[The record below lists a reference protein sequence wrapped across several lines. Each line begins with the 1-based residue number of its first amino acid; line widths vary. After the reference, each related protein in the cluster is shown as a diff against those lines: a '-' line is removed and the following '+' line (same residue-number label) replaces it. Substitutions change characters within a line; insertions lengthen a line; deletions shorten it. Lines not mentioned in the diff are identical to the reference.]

1 MNVSVCFPALTD
13 VVTET
18 LQVETWEAPN
28 PQCVCRIKEV
38 AVLHSLNRR
47 GLGLVVKPW
56 DIAPLMLKVIWFLA
70 LSWALVSPL
79 PCAAQGCPRSGEMWH
94 APQQRD
100 DETSG
105 F

>member
-1 MNVSVCFPALTD
+1 MNVPACFPALTVD
-13 VVTET
+13 VTENP
-18 LQVETWEAPN
+18 QVETWEAPN
-28 PQCVCRIKEV
+28 PLRVCRIKEV
-38 AVLHSLNRR
+38 ALLHSLKRK

-56 DIAPLMLKVIWFLA
+56 DIAQLMLKVTWSLA
-70 LSWALVSPL
+70 LSWSFISPL
-79 PCAAQGCPRSGEMWH
+79 PCAAQGCPRPGETWH

>member
-1 MNVSVCFPALTD
+1 MNASLLIV

-18 LQVETWEAPN
+18 PQVETQVVPN
-28 PQCVCRIKEV
+28 PLCVCRIKEV
-38 AVLHSLNRR
+38 AVLSSLNRR
-47 GLGLVVKPW
+47 GLGLVVKIW
-56 DIAPLMLKVIWFLA
+56 DISQLMLKVIWSLV

-79 PCAAQGCPRSGEMWH
+79 PCAAQGCPRPGETWH